1 MNKQSRLPLGSVI
14 GILGGGQLG
23 RMLSLSASQL
33 GFKTHIYDPDFNAP
47 AKQVTNLSSTFKYD
61 DIKKKMEATM
71 AQLVKKMGLKSVVK
85 HLVGKGGMSYFIDDP
100 KEAKKL
106 QTNYFYRYNTSL
118 NGLMIHHD
126 IPPEEFLKYVHT
138 IDLSFMKEDMI
149 MRNEL
154 EKLDMEKF
162 IFTNGSAEHAKN
174 ILTHLGVYD
183 LFGRD
188 KVFDIQDAG
197 YIPKPEAKTFDLMLK
212 KFEINP
218 KETIYIEDI
227 AKNLSIGY
235 ERGCITVWL
244 INDEHFGKMDSDKDY
259 ISHKIE
265 NLSLFLKE
273 IRLLKS
279 K

>member
-1 MNKQSRLPLGSVI
+1 MKNFKEMKYLLLDLDGVCYGKHNNYSLEKVFGQVSKRMTMFISERL
-14 GILGGGQLG
+14 
-23 RMLSLSASQL
+23 
-33 GFKTHIYDPDFNAP
+33 
-47 AKQVTNLSSTFKYD
+47 
-61 DIKKKMEATM
+61 KMDVE
-71 AQLVKKMGLKSVVK
+71 
-85 HLVGKGGMSYFIDDP
+85 
-100 KEAKKL
+100 EAKKL
-106 QTNYFYRYNTSL
+106 QTNYFYKYNTSL

-138 IDLSFMKEDMI
+138 IDLSFMKEDKI
-149 MRNEL
+149 LRNEL
-154 EKLDMEKF
+154 EKLDMQKF
-162 IFTNGSAEHAKN
+162 VFTNGSAEHAKN

-188 KVFDIQDAG
+188 KVFDIKDAG
-197 YIPKPEAKTFDLMLK
+197 YVPKPEAKTFDLMVE
-212 KFEINP
+212 KFELNP

-235 ERGCITVWL
+235 ERGCTTVWL
-244 INDEHFGKMDSDKDY
+244 INDEHFGKIDSDKDY

-279 K
+279 Q

>member
-1 MNKQSRLPLGSVI
+1 MKNFKEMKYLLLDLDGVCYGKHNNYSLEKVFGQVSKRMTKFISEKLG
-14 GILGGGQLG
+14 
-23 RMLSLSASQL
+23 
-33 GFKTHIYDPDFNAP
+33 
-47 AKQVTNLSSTFKYD
+47 
-61 DIKKKMEATM
+61 
-71 AQLVKKMGLKSVVK
+71 
-85 HLVGKGGMSYFIDDP
+85 IDLNT
-100 KEAKKL
+100 AKKL
-106 QTNYFYRYNTSL
+106 QTDYFYKYNTSL
-118 NGLMIHHD
+118 NGLMIHHK
-126 IPPEEFLKYVHT
+126 IPPQEFLSYVHS
-138 IDLSFMKEDMI
+138 IDLSFMKEDKV

-162 IFTNGSAEHAKN
+162 IFTNGSADHAKN

-183 LFGRD
+183 LFGRE

-197 YIPKPEAKTFDLMLK
+197 YVPKPEAKTFDLMLK
-212 KFEINP
+212 KFRINP

-235 ERGCITVWL
+235 ERGCATVWL
-244 INDEHFGKMDSDKDY
+244 INDEHFGKIDSDKDY

>member
-1 MNKQSRLPLGSVI
+1 MINFKQMKYLLLDLDGVCYGKHNNYSLEKVFGQVSKRMTMFISERLKI
-14 GILGGGQLG
+14 
-23 RMLSLSASQL
+23 
-33 GFKTHIYDPDFNAP
+33 D
-47 AKQVTNLSSTFKYD
+47 
-61 DIKKKMEATM
+61 ME
-71 AQLVKKMGLKSVVK
+71 K
-85 HLVGKGGMSYFIDDP
+85 
-100 KEAKKL
+100 AKKL
-106 QTNYFYRYNTSL
+106 QTDYFYKYNTSL

-138 IDLSFMKEDMI
+138 IDLSFMKEDKI
-149 MRNEL
+149 MRSEL

-188 KVFDIQDAG
+188 KVFDIKDAG
-197 YIPKPEAKTFDLMLK
+197 YVPKPEAKTFDLMVE
-212 KFEINP
+212 KFELNP

-235 ERGCITVWL
+235 ERGCTTVWL
-244 INDEHFGKMDSDKDY
+244 INDEHFGKLDSDKDY
-259 ISHKIE
+259 VSHKIE

-279 K
+279 Q

>member
-1 MNKQSRLPLGSVI
+1 MFISERLKI
-14 GILGGGQLG
+14 
-23 RMLSLSASQL
+23 
-33 GFKTHIYDPDFNAP
+33 D
-47 AKQVTNLSSTFKYD
+47 
-61 DIKKKMEATM
+61 ME
-71 AQLVKKMGLKSVVK
+71 K
-85 HLVGKGGMSYFIDDP
+85 
-100 KEAKKL
+100 AKKL
-106 QTNYFYRYNTSL
+106 QTDYFYKYNTSL

-138 IDLSFMKEDMI
+138 IDLSFMKEDKI

-174 ILTHLGVYD
+174 ILTHLGIYD

-188 KVFDIQDAG
+188 KVFDIKDAG
-197 YIPKPEAKTFDLMLK
+197 YVPKPEAKTFDLMVE
-212 KFEINP
+212 KFGLNP

-235 ERGCITVWL
+235 ERGCATVWL
-244 INDEHFGKMDSDKDY
+244 INDEQFGKLDSNKDY

-273 IRLLKS
+273 IRLLKTQ
-279 K
+279 